1 MSRAGDYDIVTDQG
15 SSFTLHL
22 AYQDDNGNAQPL
34 SSYTSRMQVRRS
46 PTDPQL
52 LLWITGSTVDPTNGN
67 AYSTAVTGGGSTGE
81 FAGPTGGVTG
91 SGYLKVGVSSSGAT
105 GFTGGILI
113 NVDADTMEDVPHGKH
128 WYDLEIVSGTT
139 VHKLIKG
146 RFEVEPEITR

>member
-22 AYQDDNGNAQPL
+22 AYQDDDGNPQSL
-34 SSYTSRMQVRRS
+34 SAYTSRMQVRRS
-46 PTDPQL
+46 PTDQDL
-52 LLWITGSTVDPTNGN
+52 LLWITGSTVDPASGD
-67 AYSTAVTGGGSTGE
+67 AYSTAITGGGSTGE
-81 FAGPTGGVTG
+81 FSGPTGGVTG
-91 SGYLKVGVSSSGAT
+91 SGYLKIEVSSSGAT
-105 GFTGGILI
+105 GFTGGLLI
-113 NVDADTMEDVPHGKH
+113 NVGADTMAEVPHGKH